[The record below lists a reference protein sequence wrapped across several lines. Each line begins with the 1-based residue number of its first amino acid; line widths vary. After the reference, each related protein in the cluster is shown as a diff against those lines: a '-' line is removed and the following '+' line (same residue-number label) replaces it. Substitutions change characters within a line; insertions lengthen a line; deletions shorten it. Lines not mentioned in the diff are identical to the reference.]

1 MDVIIAA
8 AISAVGGIVTAI
20 IATRR
25 RSSGQD
31 AR

>member
-8 AISAVGGIVTAI
+8 AISAGATIIAAI

-25 RSSGQD
+25 GGPGEDGQ
-31 AR
+31 